1 MGVSLLCIL
10 ICMNESGL
18 HLDALLILT
27 PSPLS
32 SGVLSA
38 RTLPQLYFQSP
49 PPPTSTE
56 LCSRCKSRPNGGRS
70 GRGGRQAESFRPGA
84 CISLPPTPPPPHST
98 PPKAGWAGT
107 PVPRPQESPQSST
120 QELRA
125 VHIRL
130 DPGLLTTAHPYHKL
144 HTSHSLQGH
153 TPSTPPSSHTTSLTP
168 PHTQPSVPTLT
179 TNSLT
184 VDNCPEPP
192 APSPSTRSYLR
203 AGSPSAAPLLA
214 VLRVP
219 LIQTR
224 GLGDTSLRYEELGGG
239 WVPSPERA
247 EVAPAL
253 CRPLPALSGPA
264 RQGSRC
270 SAQAGS

>member
-1 MGVSLLCIL
+1 M
-10 ICMNESGL
+10 
-18 HLDALLILT
+18 
-27 PSPLS
+27 
-32 SGVLSA
+32 

-49 PPPTSTE
+49 PSTE
-56 LCSRCKSRPNGGRS
+56 LCSRCKSRPNSGGVEGEE
-70 GRGGRQAESFRPGA
+70 GRPRASDLGPVSLYPPPRHPHTAPHPRQAGQG
-84 CISLPPTPPPPHST
+84 PHC
-98 PPKAGWAGT
+98 PDLRKAL
-107 PVPRPQESPQSST
+107 SPST

-125 VHIRL
+125 VYIPL

-153 TPSTPPSSHTTSLTP
+153 TPSTPPSSHTTGLSP

-184 VDNCPEPP
+184 SDNCPEPLLPTPP
-192 APSPSTRSYLR
+192 APCPSTRSYLR

-253 CRPLPALSGPA
+253 CRPLPALCQAMQQVQCSG
-264 RQGSRC
+264 RQLMSQEAYFLFLRD
-270 SAQAGS
+270 